1 MTESLKGYLLNIK
14 LTINN
19 NDKPQDAPMSQS
31 VLNHNTNPQ
40 LPHQAML
47 EWAEKKP
54 NDVFLRQIKNRQ
66 FVDYTFSEV
75 VDKALR
81 LVTSLQELGVKP
93 KDRVAL
99 ISKNCA
105 EWFITDLAL
114 MLGDFVSVPIF
125 PTAGLETIE
134 HCLTHSESKILIVGK
149 LDDVNATQKAME
161 NLPEINTIAFNYDS
175 AAKCQYQFDE
185 LIQQYQ
191 PSEFRP
197 EHNDNTL
204 MSIVYT
210 SGTSGLPKGAMLTF
224 GGFSHSSKHLINHI
238 GIQAGDRLFSY
249 LPLAH
254 ITERVY
260 ILGSAFFGGI
270 QTAFPE
276 SLDTFIDDVKMHRP
290 TLFISVPRLWTV
302 FQQRIQDKLPQKKLN
317 ILLKIPFVNGLIKRK
332 LADGLGL
339 DQARV
344 LGCGS
349 APVSAGLLKWYESI
363 GLNITEAWGM
373 TETFAYSTLNYPYR
387 SDKVG
392 SVGSA
397 GPGVEL
403 KIAND
408 EEILVRGDG
417 LFAGYYKND
426 EATEESFNN
435 EGWLHTGDIGSI
447 DSEGYLTIQGRKKDT
462 FKTAK
467 GKFVAP
473 VPIEKRIFDLSNL
486 EMMCLIGS
494 GLPGPILLAIPHA
507 YPNFDQARYERT
519 ALRNLETINS
529 GLESHEKLK
538 GILMIKEPWS
548 IENGILTP
556 TLKIK
561 RHILEK
567 KYHEFASSW
576 PKDKKIIWE

>member
-1 MTESLKGYLLNIK
+1 
-14 LTINN
+14 
-19 NDKPQDAPMSQS
+19 MSQS
-31 VLNHNTNPQ
+31 VFDHKQNPS
-40 LPHQAML
+40 LPHEAILQ
-47 EWAEKKP
+47 WAEEKP
-54 NDVFLRQIKNRQ
+54 NSIFLRQVINRE
-66 FVDYTFSEV
+66 FVDYTFAEV

-81 LVTSLQELGVKP
+81 LVSALQDLGLNP

-134 HCLTHSESKILIVGK
+134 HCLTHSDSKVLIVGK
-149 LDDVNATQKAME
+149 LDNSDATTQVIEK
-161 NLPEINTIAFNYDS
+161 LDYLSTIAFNYDS
-175 AAKCQYQFDE
+175 ASKCQLQFED
-185 LIQQYQ
+185 IVQQHQ
-191 PSEFRP
+191 PSSSRP
-197 EHNDNTL
+197 SHHDNTL

-210 SGTSGLPKGAMLTF
+210 SGTSGLPKGAMLTY
-224 GGFSHSSKHLINHI
+224 GGFSTSAKHLINHI
-238 GIQAGDRLFSY
+238 GMKPDDRLFSY

-317 ILLKIPFVNGLIKRK
+317 ILLKIPFINGIIKRK

-339 DQARV
+339 DKARV

-373 TETFAYSTLNYPYR
+373 TETFAYSTLNHPYR

-392 SVGSA
+392 TVGSA

-403 KIAND
+403 KIAQD

-417 LFAGYYKND
+417 MFAGYYKND
-426 EATEESFNN
+426 GATAESFNKD
-435 EGWLHTGDIGSI
+435 GWLHTGDIGSI
-447 DSEGYLTIQGRKKDT
+447 DSEGFLTIQGRKKDT

-494 GLPGPILLAIPHA
+494 GLTGPILLAIPHT
-507 YPNFDQARYERT
+507 YPNFDQKRYERT
-519 ALRNLETINS
+519 ALKNLETINS

-538 GILMIKEPWS
+538 GILMVKEPWT

-567 KYHEFASSW
+567 KYHDFASQW

>member
-1 MTESLKGYLLNIK
+1 MNQPFFDHK
-14 LTINN
+14 
-19 NDKPQDAPMSQS
+19 
-31 VLNHNTNPQ
+31 TNPQ
-40 LPHQAML
+40 LPHEAML

-54 NDVFLRQIKNRQ
+54 HDLFLRQIKNRE
-66 FVDYTFSEV
+66 FTDYSFADV

-81 LVTSLQELGVKP
+81 LVSALQEMGIKP
-93 KDRVAL
+93 KDKVAL

-125 PTAGLETIE
+125 PTAGLDTIE
-134 HCLTHSESKILIVGK
+134 HCLTHSESKVLIVGK
-149 LDDVNATQKAME
+149 LDNNEATQQAIT
-161 NLPEINTIAFNYDS
+161 NLPNILTIAFDYDS
-175 AAKCQYQFDE
+175 AAKCQYQFE
-185 LIQQYQ
+185 VLLATHS
-191 PSEFRP
+191 PSNFKA

-224 GGFSHSSKHLINHI
+224 GGFSHASKHLINHI
-238 GIQAGDRLFSY
+238 GMQQDDRLFSY

-302 FQQRIQDKLPQKKLN
+302 FQQRIQDKLPQKKLA
-317 ILLKIPFVNGLIKRK
+317 ILLKIPFVSGLIKRK

-339 DQARV
+339 DKARV

-349 APVSAGLLKWYESI
+349 APVSASLLKWYESI

-373 TETFAYSTLNYPYR
+373 TETFAYSTLNHPYR

-392 SVGSA
+392 SVGAA

-403 KIAND
+403 KIADD
-408 EEILVRGDG
+408 EEILVRGDS

-426 EATEESFNN
+426 EATAETFNKD
-435 EGWLHTGDIGSI
+435 GWLHTGDIGSI
-447 DSEGYLTIQGRKKDT
+447 DSEGFLTIQGRKKDT

-494 GLPGPILLAIPHA
+494 GLPGPILLAVPHA

-519 ALRNLETINS
+519 ALKNLETIND

-561 RHILEK
+561 RHVLEK
-567 KYHEFASSW
+567 SYHEFASNW
-576 PKDKKIIWE
+576 PQDKKIIWE